1 MQKLHFSITIDT
13 PKEKVW
19 NTMLE
24 EVTYREWTYAFN
36 PTESS
41 KGSYFEGDW
50 STGSSMKFLGDAED
64 GIVYG
69 MYARIKEN
77 RPFEFL
83 SIQHLGEIIGG
94 EEKPFPGMEG
104 VEVCENYTFTEVD
117 GGTRVDID
125 LDTND
130 EYKDMFE
137 GMWPKALEKLKE
149 ISER

>member
-1 MQKLHFSITIDT
+1 MQKLHFSIVINA

-24 EVTYREWTYAFN
+24 DATYREWTKVFS
-36 PTESS
+36 PES
-41 KGSYFEGDW
+41 GSYFEGDW
-50 STGSSMKFLGDAED
+50 STGSSMKFLGPED
-64 GIVYG
+64 NGTISG

-77 RPFEFL
+77 RPNEFL
-83 SIQHLGEIIGG
+83 SIQHLGEIIKG

-104 VEVCENYTFTEVD
+104 IEVCENYTFTELE

-137 GMWPKALEKLKE
+137 SLWPKSLEKLKE